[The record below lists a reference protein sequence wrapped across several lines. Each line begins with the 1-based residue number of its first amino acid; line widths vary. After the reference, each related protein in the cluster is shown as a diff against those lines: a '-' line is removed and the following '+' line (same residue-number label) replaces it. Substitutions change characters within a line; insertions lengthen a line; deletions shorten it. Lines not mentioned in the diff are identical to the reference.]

1 MFAQTAMFEQKARG
15 SFRPSQEEIETARQ
29 QSARRKSAC
38 HGLVLRIDGERADD
52 FMVKLLYMES
62 SHFRKFVNSKF
73 EHHAV
78 NQLFR
83 QLPLIEVRN
92 LQSSPFLA

>member
-1 MFAQTAMFEQKARG
+1 M
-15 SFRPSQEEIETARQ
+15 
-29 QSARRKSAC
+29 
-38 HGLVLRIDGERADD
+38 D
-52 FMVKLLYMES
+52 FMVKLLSMES

>member
-15 SFRPSQEEIETARQ
+15 SFRPSQGEIETARQ
-29 QSARRKSAC
+29 QSARRSSAC
-38 HGLVLRIDGERADD
+38 HGLVEDSTERADD
-52 FMVKLLYMES
+52 YYMES
-62 SHFRKFVNSKF
+62 SHFRKFESSKF

-78 NQLFR
+78 HQLFR

-92 LQSSPFLA
+92 LQSNLT